1 MPIFEVGCNS
11 CGAILEELAP
21 HDVDFSKS
29 VCQECGNRGLQKLVS
44 RFNSISREALMS
56 SDICKPMTEK
66 EATWAK
72 KQKTI
77 LESRWR
83 EFKDGRG
90 ELHQGKFRDKSLDPD
105 FKHAEAMGI

>member
-1 MPIFEVGCNS
+1 
-11 CGAILEELAP
+11 
-21 HDVDFSKS
+21 
-29 VCQECGNRGLQKLVS
+29 
-44 RFNSISREALMS
+44 
-56 SDICKPMTEK
+56 MTEK